1 MAPAMVGDDAFVGM
15 QAPGVSCGT
24 RYVPALTLA
33 TMQEQAD
40 ALPAVTAG
48 YAYRNMDEGAVKV
61 NVQLAKAGQPKQ
73 INR

>member
-1 MAPAMVGDDAFVGM
+1 M
-15 QAPGVSCGT
+15 T
-24 RYVPALTLA
+24 T
-33 TMQEQAD
+33 QEQAD

-48 YAYRNMDEGAVKV
+48 YAYRNLNEGGVKV